1 MSTPTTPITPEEP
14 VTPPV
19 TTTTAPVMTATK
31 KSHDWVERDDDF
43 VFRNKDGRSG
53 WDRGRGSLTDYLLE
67 KHDIPKGKEF
77 EIKKAYQ
84 LCQDRAAILTDKPA
98 RIIFSDKE
106 ETGKTD
112 GKRVFVSTKVMDERK
127 DFVEKADILLGITT
141 HEMAHVM
148 HTDFG
153 PLKKM
158 DQFTHTVWNVIE
170 DERIERLI
178 GEEFPGYS
186 GNIAK
191 TKEYIFDEKYKLDK
205 AREEELMKEME
216 EKAIAAATAAGVP
229 YTPPPPLSP
238 EDQEKLELWDLF
250 FKLVR
255 YPKNV
260 DSDMYGKHEV
270 VIEELKKIV
279 TPYPTTSNQVLKA
292 ADQVTKLLRKS
303 FDDMDPMGAGGGGGG
318 AGTPK
323 AGGAPGAKSRVEGII
338 SEAMTFA
345 TSENEE
351 GGGKEKE
358 TMEDIEEYDYEESVI
373 DDTLNKAIFRNSVPK
388 ESRYKDLLKEVKGD
402 AQLLARSLYVRTFN
416 ETKHIRGMRSGTLDD
431 NRIVEAVH
439 GVKTVYNHKIDK
451 VDKKMNMC
459 LLIDESGSMG
469 GSKCRDAAKVAI
481 LLEECYRILP
491 MGQLFIY
498 GFTSD
503 MSEDE
508 PYFNRIIRYKEP
520 GYTAKY
526 GLGDVDGRCN
536 NRDGMCIR
544 AVVNRV
550 RTFTQEPMLFFVISD
565 GQPAASGSY
574 GGMGGI
580 EDTRKAVLES
590 AQRKFFPIQIGI
602 GVNPSVQKLMFDDYV
617 TYSDSRQM
625 VEDLRKL
632 LLRKAHKFTGI

>member
-1 MSTPTTPITPEEP
+1 MSTPTTTTPEEP
-14 VTPPV
+14 KVPPV
-19 TTTTAPVMTATK
+19 TTPEPETTTVGVK
-31 KSHDWVERDDDF
+31 DWVDRDKDF
-43 VFRNKDGRSG
+43 VHRSKEGRSG
-53 WDRGRGSLTDYLLE
+53 WDRGRESLTDYLLE
-67 KHDIPKGKEF
+67 KHEIPKGKEF

-84 LCQDRAAILTDKPA
+84 LCQDRASILTDKPA
-98 RIIFSDKE
+98 RVIFSDKE
-106 ETGKTD
+106 ETGRTD

-127 DFVEKADILLGITT
+127 SFVEKADILLGITT

-153 PLKKM
+153 PLSKM
-158 DQFTHTVWNVIE
+158 DEFTHTVWNVIE
-170 DERIERLI
+170 DERIERKV
-178 GEEFPGYS
+178 GDEFPGYA

-191 TKEYIFDEKYKLDK
+191 TKEYIFEEKYKLDK
-205 AREEELMKEME
+205 ARQEEALKELE
-216 EKAIAAATAAGVP
+216 EKAKAAAAAAGVP

-250 FKLVR
+250 FKFVR
-255 YPKNV
+255 YPK
-260 DSDMYGKHEV
+260 DIDLDMYGKHEMM
-270 VIEELKKIV
+270 IEELKKLV
-279 TPYPTTSNQVLKA
+279 TPYPTTSNQVLKVT
-292 ADQVTKLLRKS
+292 DQVTKLLRKS
-303 FDDMDPMGAGGGGGG
+303 FDDTEPPPPGGGG
-318 AGTPK
+318 AATTS
-323 AGGAPGAKSRVEGII
+323 GGGGSRSRVEGII

-351 GGGKEKE
+351 GGDKEKE
-358 TMEDIEEYDYEESVI
+358 TMDKIEEYDYEESII
-373 DDTLNKAIFRNSVPK
+373 DDSLNKAIFRNSTPK
-388 ESRYKDLLKEVKGD
+388 PDRYKELLKEVKPD

-416 ETKHIRGMRSGTLDD
+416 ETKTIRGMRSGVLDD

-439 GVKTVYNHKIDK
+439 GVRTVYNHKVDKIDK
-451 VDKKMNMC
+451 KVNMC
-459 LLIDESGSMG
+459 LLIDESGSMAG
-469 GSKCRDAAKVAI
+469 AKARDAAKAAI
-481 LLEECYRILP
+481 VLEECYRINS

-503 MSEDE
+503 MEEDE

-520 GYTAKY
+520 GYSVKF
-526 GLGDVDGRCN
+526 GLGDVQGRCQ

-574 GGMGGI
+574 GGLGGI
-580 EDTRKAVLES
+580 QDTRKAVLES
-590 AQRKFFPIQIGI
+590 AQKKFFPIQIGI
-602 GVNPSVQKLMFDDYV
+602 GVDPSVQKLMFDDYV
-617 TYSDSRQM
+617 TYSGSKQM